1 MRTSDQEKAHFSALL
16 HINLSAFSFYE
27 EEGYLMKK
35 ITITCLFIVSILFA
49 AAQPSRDTTL
59 KEQKE
64 NVIKATTIIQV
75 ENLGA
80 IINTENPEMRPTI
93 SADGNLLFFIRQ
105 NDPANIQYAT
115 IPNSQDI
122 WYSMRDSMG
131 KWSPAKHLSAKVN
144 ASHYNA
150 VFWISPDLNRILLKG
165 SFIDGQYYGMG
176 VSMIH
181 KRRDNS
187 WTDAQMLKIRNFGK
201 FNMTPQF
208 GASMGQDGK
217 TLLFYM
223 TDKKG
228 SFENDLY
235 VSFLEGN
242 DIWTAPK
249 SLGKK
254 INLPDYNE
262 MSPFIAADGKTL
274 YFSSDRPGG
283 IGENDIWMAK
293 RLDDSWTKWS
303 DPVNLGRPINTEG
316 SEAFFTLDAG
326 GEYAYLTSS
335 DGAFGASDIVRVKL
349 LEKEKPNPVV
359 LVSGNVYNAKTK
371 QPLEASLVYETLPDG
386 TEVGNGISSPADGSF
401 KMVLPYDK
409 NYSIRASADKF
420 FAISENLN
428 LDSLVKAGYKEIHKD
443 LYMVP
448 IEIGQ
453 VFRLNNVFF
462 DFDKYSLRP
471 ESFVELD
478 RVVAFLNEYPN
489 IEIEMSAHTDSKGSD
504 EYNMTL
510 SHNRAKSVREYIISK
525 GIAATRIISQ
535 GYGETKPVADN
546 NNDDGTDNPE
556 GRQLNRRVEFK
567 ILKN

>member
-1 MRTSDQEKAHFSALL
+1 MKTIFTFSLFTFSVLL
-16 HINLSAFSFYE
+16 S
-27 EEGYLMKK
+27 
-35 ITITCLFIVSILFA
+35 
-49 AAQPSRDTTL
+49 AAQPVLDTTL

-64 NVIKATTIIQV
+64 NVIKESTIVKV
-75 ENLGA
+75 ENLGEL
-80 IINTENPEMRPTI
+80 INTDNPEMRPTI

-105 NDPANIQYAT
+105 NDPANIHYAT
-115 IPNSQDI
+115 VPNSQDI
-122 WYSMRDSMG
+122 WYSRRDSLG
-131 KWSPAKHLSAKVN
+131 KWSKAKHLSSKVN
-144 ASHYNA
+144 ASQYNA
-150 VFWISPDLNRILLKG
+150 VYWISPDLNTILLKG

-181 KRRDNS
+181 KVEDNS
-187 WTDAQMLKIRNFGK
+187 WTRAEMLRIRGFEK
-201 FNMTPQF
+201 FSLTPQI

-235 VSFLEGN
+235 VSFYEGHN
-242 DIWTAPK
+242 IWTAPK

-262 MSPFIAADGKTL
+262 MSPFIAADGVTL

-283 IGENDIWMAK
+283 LGEQDIWMTK
-293 RLDDSWTKWS
+293 RLDNSWTKWS
-303 DPVNLGRPINTEG
+303 DPVNLGRPINTEK
-316 SEAFFTLDAG
+316 SEAFFTMDAG

-335 DGAFGASDIVRVKL
+335 DGSVGASDIVRVKL
-349 LEKEKPNPVV
+349 MEKEKPNPVV

-371 QPLEASLVYETLPDG
+371 QPLEASLIYETLPDG
-386 TEVGNGISSPADGSF
+386 TEVGNGVSSPVDGSF
-401 KMVLPYDK
+401 KIVLPYDH

-443 LYMVP
+443 LYLVP

-478 RVVAFLNEYPN
+478 RVVSFLDEYPN

-504 EYNMTL
+504 EYNYTL
-510 SHNRAKSVREYIISK
+510 SDNRARSVREYILSK
-525 GIAATRIISQ
+525 GIAAKRIISQ

-546 NNDDGTDNPE
+546 ANPDGSDNPE

>member
-1 MRTSDQEKAHFSALL
+1 
-16 HINLSAFSFYE
+16 
-27 EEGYLMKK
+27 MKK
-35 ITITCLFIVSILFA
+35 LYTLLFVLLPFA
-49 AAQPSRDTTL
+49 VISQPLIDTTIKL

-64 NVIKATTIIQV
+64 NIIKESTIVKV
-75 ENLGA
+75 ENLGE
-80 IINTENPEMRPTI
+80 IINTGYPEMRPTI

-105 NDPANIQYAT
+105 GHPSNVQIST
-115 IPNSQDI
+115 VPNAQDI
-122 WYSMRDSMG
+122 WYSTRDTSG
-131 KWSPAKHLSAKVN
+131 KWSRAKHLNGTVN

-150 VFWISPDLNRILLKG
+150 VFWISPDLNRLLIKG
-165 SFIDGQYYGMG
+165 AFIDGQYFGMG
-176 VSMIH
+176 VSMM
-181 KRRDNS
+181 RRMEDNS
-187 WTDAQMLKIRNFGK
+187 WSAPEMLRIRNFEK
-201 FNMTPQF
+201 FMTTQQF

-223 TDKKG
+223 TDKKN
-228 SFENDLY
+228 SYYNDIY
-235 VSFLEGN
+235 VSFYEGN
-242 DIWTAPK
+242 NIWTAPK

-254 INLPDYNE
+254 INLSDYNE
-262 MSPFIAADGKTL
+262 MSPFIASDGVTL

-283 IGENDIWMAK
+283 IGENDIWMSK
-293 RLDDSWTKWS
+293 RLDESWTKWS
-303 DPVNLGRPINTEG
+303 EPVNLGKPINTEG

-335 DGAFGASDIVRVKL
+335 EGAYGASDIVRVKL
-349 LEKEKPNPVV
+349 LEKEMPDPVV

-371 QPLEASLVYETLPDG
+371 QPLSASLVYETLPDG
-386 TEVGNGISSPADGSF
+386 IEAGNGTSNPADGSF

-443 LYMVP
+443 LYLVP

-478 RVVAFLNEYPN
+478 RVVKFLNDYPN
-489 IEIEMSAHTDSKGSD
+489 VEIEMSAHTDSKGSD
-504 EYNMTL
+504 DYNMTL
-510 SHNRAKSVREYIISK
+510 SANRAKSVMEYILSK
-525 GIAATRIISQ
+525 GIAATRIISK
-535 GYGETKPVADN
+535 GYGETKPMASN
-546 NNDDGTDNPE
+546 ANPDGTDNPE
-556 GRQLNRRVEFK
+556 GRQLNRRVEFT

>member
-1 MRTSDQEKAHFSALL
+1 
-16 HINLSAFSFYE
+16 
-27 EEGYLMKK
+27 MKK
-35 ITITCLFIVSILFA
+35 IVTLCFFTVSVLLTV
-49 AAQPSRDTTL
+49 AQPARDTTL

-64 NVIKATTIIQV
+64 NVIKETTIIQV

-80 IINTENPEMRPTI
+80 DINTDNPEMRPTI

-115 IPNSQDI
+115 VPNSQDI
-122 WYSMRDSMG
+122 WYSMRDSTG
-131 KWSPAKHLSAKVN
+131 KWSPAKHLSARVN

-150 VFWISPDLNRILLKG
+150 VFWISPDLNKILLKG

-181 KRRDNS
+181 KRSDNS
-187 WTDAQMLKIRNFGK
+187 WTDAQMLRIRNFEK
-201 FNMTPQF
+201 FRETAQF

-228 SFENDLY
+228 SYENDLY
-235 VSFLEGN
+235 VSFLEGDN
-242 DIWTAPK
+242 IWTAPK

-262 MSPFIAADGKTL
+262 MSPFIASDGKTL

-283 IGENDIWMAK
+283 IGENDIWMSK

-303 DPVNLGRPINTEG
+303 DPVNLGRPINTEL

-335 DGAFGASDIVRVKL
+335 DGAFGGSDIVRVKL
-349 LEKEKPNPVV
+349 LEREKPNPVV

-371 QPLEASLVYETLPDG
+371 EPLAASLIYETLPDG
-386 TEVGNGISSPADGSF
+386 TEVGNGVSSPIDGSF

-443 LYMVP
+443 LYLAP

-462 DFDKYSLRP
+462 DFDKYTLRP

-478 RVVAFLNEYPN
+478 RVVGFLNEYPN
-489 IEIEMSAHTDSKGSD
+489 IEIEMSAHTDNKGSD
-504 EYNMTL
+504 EYNMKL
-510 SHNRAKSVREYIISK
+510 SDNRARSVREYILSK

-546 NNDDGTDNPE
+546 NHDDGTDNPE

>member
-1 MRTSDQEKAHFSALL
+1 
-16 HINLSAFSFYE
+16 
-27 EEGYLMKK
+27 MKK
-35 ITITCLFIVSILFA
+35 LYTILFVFLPFA
-49 AAQPSRDTTL
+49 VISQPLQDTTVKF

-64 NVIKATTIIQV
+64 NVIKETTIIKV
-75 ENLGA
+75 ENLGEV
-80 IINTENPEMRPTI
+80 INSYNPEMRPTI

-105 NDPANIQYAT
+105 NDPANIHYQT
-115 IPNSQDI
+115 VPNSQDI
-122 WYSMRDSMG
+122 WYSMRDTAG
-131 KWSPAKHLSAKVN
+131 KWSKARHLSDKVN
-144 ASHYNA
+144 ASQYNA
-150 VFWISPDLNRILLKG
+150 VYWISPDLNTMLLKG
-165 SFIDGQYYGMG
+165 SFIDGQYLGMG

-181 KRRDNS
+181 KRADNS
-187 WTDAQMLKIRNFGK
+187 WTNAEMLKIRNFGK
-201 FNMTPQF
+201 FSTTPQI
-208 GASMGQDGK
+208 GASMGHDGK

-228 SFENDLY
+228 SFDNDIY
-235 VSFLEGN
+235 VSFLEGH

-262 MSPFIAADGKTL
+262 MSPFLAADGVTL

-283 IGENDIWMAK
+283 LGENDIWMTK
-293 RLDDSWTKWS
+293 RLDESWTKWS
-303 DPVNLGRPINTEG
+303 DPVNLGAPINTTG

-326 GEYAYLTSS
+326 GEFAYLTSS

-349 LEKEKPNPVV
+349 LEKEMPDPVV

-371 QPLEASLVYETLPDG
+371 QPLEASLIYQTLPDG
-386 TEVGNGISSPADGSF
+386 ADAGNGNSSPVDGSF
-401 KMVLPYDK
+401 KIVLPYDK

-420 FAISENLN
+420 FAISENLK
-428 LDSLVKAGYKEIHKD
+428 LDSLIKAGYKEIHKD
-443 LYMVP
+443 LYLVP

-478 RVVAFLNEYPN
+478 RVVKFLTEYPN
-489 IEIEMSAHTDSKGSD
+489 VEIEMSAHTDSKGAD
-504 EYNMTL
+504 DYNLTL
-510 SHNRAKSVREYIISK
+510 SDNRAKSVREYILSK

-535 GYGETKPVADN
+535 GYGENKPVAAN
-546 NNDDGTDNPE
+546 SNADGSDNPE

-567 ILKN
+567 ILRN

>member
-1 MRTSDQEKAHFSALL
+1 
-16 HINLSAFSFYE
+16 
-27 EEGYLMKK
+27 MKK
-35 ITITCLFIVSILFA
+35 IFTFSVLILCFFTA
-49 AAQPSRDTTL
+49 TAQPVQDTTL
-59 KEQKE
+59 KEQKD
-64 NVIKATTIIQV
+64 NIIKETTIIKV
-75 ENLGA
+75 ENLGEL
-80 IINTENPEMRPTI
+80 INTGHPEMRPTI

-105 NDPANIQYAT
+105 NDPANIQYET
-115 IPNSQDI
+115 VPNSQDI
-122 WYSMRDSMG
+122 WYSTRDTSG
-131 KWSPAKHLSAKVN
+131 KWSKAKHLSAKVN
-144 ASHYNA
+144 ASQYNA
-150 VFWISPDLNRILLKG
+150 VYWISPDLNTILLKG
-165 SFIDGQYYGMG
+165 AFTDGQYLGMG

-181 KRRDNS
+181 KRNDNS
-187 WTDAQMLKIRNFGK
+187 WTNAEMLKIRNFGK
-201 FNMTPQF
+201 FSTTPQI

-228 SFENDLY
+228 SFDNDLY

-262 MSPFIAADGKTL
+262 MSPFIAADGVTL

-283 IGENDIWMAK
+283 IGENDIWMSK

-303 DPVNLGRPINTEG
+303 EPVNLGKPINTEG

-326 GEYAYLTSS
+326 GEFAYLTSS
-335 DGAFGASDIVRVKL
+335 DGAYGASDIVRVKL

-371 QPLEASLVYETLPDG
+371 EPLTAQLIYQTLPDG
-386 TEVGNGISSPADGSF
+386 ADAGNGVSSPIDGSF
-401 KMVLPYDK
+401 KIVLPYDK

-428 LDSLVKAGYKEIHKD
+428 LDSLIKAGYKEIHKD
-443 LYMVP
+443 LYLAP

-462 DFDKYSLRP
+462 DFDKFNLRP

-478 RVVAFLNEYPN
+478 RVVKFLNEYPN

-504 EYNMTL
+504 DYNMTL
-510 SHNRAKSVREYIISK
+510 SANRARSVMEYILSK
-525 GIAATRIISQ
+525 GIATKRIISQ
-535 GYGETKPVADN
+535 GYGETKPVAAN
-546 NNDDGTDNPE
+546 TNADGTDNPD

>member
-1 MRTSDQEKAHFSALL
+1 
-16 HINLSAFSFYE
+16 
-27 EEGYLMKK
+27 MKK
-35 ITITCLFIVSILFA
+35 IATTCFFTVSVLLA
-49 AAQPSRDTTL
+49 AAQPARDTTL

-64 NVIKATTIIQV
+64 NVIKETTIIQV

-249 SLGKK
+249 NLGKK

-262 MSPFIAADGKTL
+262 MRPFIAADGKTL

-386 TEVGNGISSPADGSF
+386 TEVGNGNSSPADGSF
-401 KMVLPYDK
+401 KIVLPYDK

-428 LDSLVKAGYKEIHKD
+428 LDSLIKAGYKEIHKD
-443 LYMVP
+443 LYLVP

-510 SHNRAKSVREYIISK
+510 SDNRAKSVREYIISK
-525 GIAATRIISQ
+525 GITATRIISQ
-535 GYGETKPVADN
+535 GYGETKPVAN
-546 NNDDGTDNPE
+546 NSNADGTDNPE

>member
-1 MRTSDQEKAHFSALL
+1 MKTSFTLL
-16 HINLSAFSFYE
+16 ILIFCFA
-27 EEGYLMKK
+27 
-35 ITITCLFIVSILFA
+35 TAVS
-49 AAQPSRDTTL
+49 AQPAIDTAVKF

-64 NVIKATTIIQV
+64 NVIKETTIIKV
-75 ENLGA
+75 ENLGEV
-80 IINTENPEMRPTI
+80 INSYNPEMRPTI

-105 NDPANIQYAT
+105 NDPANIHYQT
-115 IPNSQDI
+115 VPNSQDI
-122 WYSMRDSMG
+122 WYSMRDTAG
-131 KWSPAKHLSAKVN
+131 KWSKARHLSDKVN
-144 ASHYNA
+144 ASQYNA
-150 VFWISPDLNRILLKG
+150 VYWISPDLNTMLLKG
-165 SFIDGQYYGMG
+165 SFIDGQYLGMG

-181 KRRDNS
+181 KRADNS
-187 WTDAQMLKIRNFGK
+187 WTNAEMLKIRNFGK
-201 FNMTPQF
+201 FSTTPQI
-208 GASMGQDGK
+208 GASMGHDGK

-228 SFENDLY
+228 SFENDIY
-235 VSFLEGN
+235 VSFLEGH

-262 MSPFIAADGKTL
+262 MSPFLAADGVTL

-283 IGENDIWMAK
+283 LGENDIWMTK
-293 RLDDSWTKWS
+293 RLDESWTKWS
-303 DPVNLGRPINTEG
+303 DPVNLGAPINTAG

-326 GEYAYLTSS
+326 GEFAYLTSS

-349 LEKEKPNPVV
+349 LEKEMPDPVV

-371 QPLEASLVYETLPDG
+371 QPLEASLIYQTLPDG
-386 TEVGNGISSPADGSF
+386 ADAGNGNSSPVDGSF
-401 KMVLPYDK
+401 KIVLPYDK

-420 FAISENLN
+420 FAISENLK
-428 LDSLVKAGYKEIHKD
+428 LDSLIKAGYKEIHKD
-443 LYMVP
+443 LYLVP

-478 RVVAFLNEYPN
+478 RVVKFLTEYPN
-489 IEIEMSAHTDSKGSD
+489 VEIEMSAHTDSKGAD
-504 EYNMTL
+504 DYNLTL
-510 SHNRAKSVREYIISK
+510 SDNRAKSVREYILSK

-535 GYGETKPVADN
+535 GYGENKPVAAN
-546 NNDDGTDNPE
+546 SNADGSDNPE